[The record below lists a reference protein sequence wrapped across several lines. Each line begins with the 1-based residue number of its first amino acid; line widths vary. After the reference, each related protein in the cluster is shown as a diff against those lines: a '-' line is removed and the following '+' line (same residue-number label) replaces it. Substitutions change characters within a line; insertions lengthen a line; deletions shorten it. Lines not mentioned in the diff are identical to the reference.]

1 MSIKDIAAKLKER
14 YKDKIDLFE
23 KSKRRLYITIK
34 KEEIRDLASFMSH
47 DLGARLAICSG
58 VETSHNFEVLYHFA
72 LDSQNLMVTLRAL
85 ISKDEVEIDSISDI
99 IAGSQWIELETNELL
114 GINFKGNP
122 RTKRFLLAD
131 DWPDGVFPLRKT
143 GEGQKH
149 G

>member
-1 MSIKDIAAKLKER
+1 MSTKEIIDKIKER
-14 YKDKIDLFE
+14 YKEKIEVFE
-23 KSKRRLYITIK
+23 KSKQRVYITFK
-34 KEEIRDLASFMSH
+34 KEEVRDIVGFVFH
-47 DLGARLAICSG
+47 DLGARFSICSG
-58 VETSHNFEVLYHFA
+58 VETSHNFEMLYHMAFDK
-72 LDSQNLMVTLRAL
+72 LNLFVTLKAL
-85 ISKDEVEIDSISDI
+85 IPKAESEIESVADIVEG
-99 IAGSQWIELETNELL
+99 ARWIEFETNELL